1 MGAFLSFCHHG
12 PGSNWERHTSSCS
25 PNVLNSRDADVVPVM
40 ERKCCTYSIRYLKI
54 FFSCSGGVSTDEGL
68 CGGEGG
74 SIRTGSVVAKTEKV
88 EEEQE
93 QGVKRDASPG
103 WRGTVPE

>member
-1 MGAFLSFCHHG
+1 MLHVFDKVLENIFLLPWG
-12 PGSNWERHTSSCS
+12 
-25 PNVLNSRDADVVPVM
+25 VP
-40 ERKCCTYSIRYLKI
+40 
-54 FFSCSGGVSTDEGL
+54 TDEGL

-74 SIRTGSVVAKTEKV
+74 SVRTGSVVAKTEKV